1 MWKFDGFLFSG
12 CFPKD
17 YLEENI
23 GPIAKP
29 YRCLDPRSQDYYLL
43 IARILANNPGID
55 ISRVYIDA
63 IVDPVV
69 VESIIENIFQGKNRP
84 YLPQNHE
91 VMDYRGSLRKS
102 TYDEYMQVYRMLWAQ
117 DRFDVFVT
125 RWSNLEERLEAEHI
139 PCILLRPSRETIMYY
154 FSELLH
160 DIRENAV
167 QQSLVACCVIELR
180 ECDRNEENYGILGGV
195 LADFSNA
202 RAQDLMIRRNDTH
215 FEVITSGAQL
225 KEITVDYSSCMLSNE
240 LNKRLSFP
248 VYVGWGVGYD
258 VVAAYKNARRALAE
272 CKKGR
277 TRRTYLL
284 TETQEM
290 VGPLDGNRALY
301 YDIQPDPHVCAL
313 AKTLGI
319 APINLEKMMSLQK
332 RRNMDEI
339 TSSDL
344 AYYLEITPRS
354 ASRILMKLS
363 DMGFARPVRYT
374 NLNGTGRPTTIYELD
389 FSRI

>member
-1 MWKFDGFLFSG
+1 MAVSIGIISAQKSMENICGCRPEMSKKCRVTCLPYHTLQDLRRIYVQNMWKFDGFLFSG

-167 QQSLVACCVIELR
+167 QQSL
-180 ECDRNEENYGILGGV
+180 
-195 LADFSNA
+195 
-202 RAQDLMIRRNDTH
+202 
-215 FEVITSGAQL
+215 
-225 KEITVDYSSCMLSNE
+225 
-240 LNKRLSFP
+240 
-248 VYVGWGVGYD
+248 
-258 VVAAYKNARRALAE
+258 
-272 CKKGR
+272 
-277 TRRTYLL
+277 
-284 TETQEM
+284 
-290 VGPLDGNRALY
+290 
-301 YDIQPDPHVCAL
+301 
-313 AKTLGI
+313 
-319 APINLEKMMSLQK
+319 SL
-332 RRNMDEI
+332 I
-339 TSSDL
+339 H
-344 AYYLEITPRS
+344 I
-354 ASRILMKLS
+354 
-363 DMGFARPVRYT
+363 
-374 NLNGTGRPTTIYELD
+374 
-389 FSRI
+389 